1 MTEQSREGISV
12 QSLDLKKEQR
22 QATYSNMAATLVQSN
37 EGKSEDNI
45 QREKQDVTRQV
56 TQY

>member
-22 QATYSNMAATLVQSN
+22 QATYSNMAATLVQCN